1 MANTIDNTLSL
12 IHNADEST
20 IRFISE
26 WHNENEYI
34 IANTSGSTGT
44 PKKIK
49 LLKSDMNASAKATCV
64 FFNINSTSTLVSP
77 LSANYIA
84 GKMMIVRAIIS
95 GACLWIEEP
104 SNKPLN
110 RDYGIIDLLPIVP
123 SQIEW
128 LLTNCRYTQNVKNLL
143 IGGGAVPHKS
153 EINLIKKGVNAFVS
167 YGMTETCSHI
177 ALRNISTSI
186 YETLPSITVEN
197 DNKKRLI
204 INTPQFS
211 FDKVSTND
219 IVEIIDE
226 RHFRWIGRYD
236 NVINSGGIKC
246 YPEDIEQK
254 LSQYIDLPFY
264 IIGEPDEKW
273 GEKIV
278 LYIETE
284 TINRQSLME
293 KITKVLDKYH
303 LPKEIKCIEKFNRT
317 ESGKIKRDIF

>member
-49 LLKSDMNASAKATCV
+49 LLKSDMIASAKATCV

-254 LSQYIDLPFY
+254 LSQYIDFPFY

-303 LPKEIKCIEKFNRT
+303 LPKEIKCIKKFNRT
-317 ESGKIKRDIF
+317 ESGKIKRVIF

>member
-49 LLKSDMNASAKATCV
+49 LLKSDMIASAKATCV

-219 IVEIIDE
+219 IVKIIDE

>member
-49 LLKSDMNASAKATCV
+49 LLKSDMIASAKATCV

-254 LSQYIDLPFY
+254 LSQYIDFPFY

-303 LPKEIKCIEKFNRT
+303 LPKKIKCIEKFNRT

>member
-49 LLKSDMNASAKATCV
+49 LLKSDMIASAKATCV

-254 LSQYIDLPFY
+254 LSQYIDFPFY

>member
-34 IANTSGSTGT
+34 IDNTSGSTGT

-49 LLKSDMNASAKATCV
+49 LLKSDMIASAKATCV

-219 IVEIIDE
+219 IVKIIDE

>member
-49 LLKSDMNASAKATCV
+49 LLKSDMIASAKATCV